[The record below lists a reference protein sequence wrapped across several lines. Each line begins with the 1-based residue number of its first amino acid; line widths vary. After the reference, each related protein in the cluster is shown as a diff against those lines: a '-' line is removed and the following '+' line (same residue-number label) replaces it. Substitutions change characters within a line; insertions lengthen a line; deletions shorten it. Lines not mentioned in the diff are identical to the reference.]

1 MIPSFWVTM
10 LDNVSNLLIKPVSS
24 VMVSTP
30 DVSLWIFALPFT
42 SKPFH
47 AFWLHSFKIVFQVCS
62 ISPKVITV
70 SQIWILHIAA
80 NSRVRLFSIC
90 LKFRPIF
97 LCVKIFCKE
106 TVGCWAKYNWWV
118 SAATKIELCLFYK
131 KVWLYWKKLE
141 RKYLNRPNI
150 FFSKF
155 TMIPTFWTP
164 LLDNTSKLLIEP

>member
-10 LDNVSNLLIKPVSS
+10 LDNVSDLLIEPVSL
-24 VMVSTP
+24 VTVSTP
-30 DVSLWIFALPFT
+30 YLSLWIFALPFT
-42 SKPFH
+42 PNPFQ

-118 SAATKIELCLFYK
+118 SAATKIELCLFYTKNMTLLK
-131 KVWLYWKKLE
+131 KVRTKVPE
-141 RKYLNRPNI
+141 QAKY

-155 TMIPTFWTP
+155 TMIRTFWTP
-164 LLDNTSKLLIEP
+164 LLDNTSKLLIQP